1 MKNIYY
7 ASCGAGTIHA
17 CRWEPDGKP
26 KGIVQIIHGIAEHA
40 KRYDRF
46 ARFLCQHGYLVV
58 AEDHMGHGESADKG
72 STLGYFHGGWFCAVK
87 DSMRLL
93 NATKREYPGV
103 PYVLFGHSMGSFMAR
118 TILQEYPDSGIAG
131 CIICGTGWMPRSIL
145 RAGPLIS
152 TKVAKSGGESEPS
165 PKLQKIV
172 FGGYNKKVEH
182 VRTEFDWLTRD
193 NEIVDEYIADPKCGF
208 VATAGLLRD
217 MLSGMIHIQEKGN
230 LKKMQKDMPVLF
242 IAGGDDPVG
251 NYGKGV
257 QKTAQMFE
265 KVGMLQVNSRI
276 YPLCRH
282 EILNELN
289 YLEIYDDVIE
299 WLQKTFE

>member
-1 MKNIYY
+1 MRN
-7 ASCGAGTIHA
+7 
-17 CRWEPDGKP
+17 RLD
-26 KGIVQIIHGIAEHA
+26 
-40 KRYDRF
+40 
-46 ARFLCQHGYLVV
+46 ARSV
-58 AEDHMGHGESADKG
+58 
-72 STLGYFHGGWFCAVK
+72 
-87 DSMRLL
+87 
-93 NATKREYPGV
+93 
-103 PYVLFGHSMGSFMAR
+103 
-118 TILQEYPDSGIAG
+118 
-131 CIICGTGWMPRSIL
+131 L
-145 RAGPLIS
+145 RAGLLIS

-230 LKKMQKDMPVLF
+230 LKKMQKDLPVLF